1 MKSWTDIKKPLS
13 IIFIKL
19 RTFFIW
25 VFFGVLTGVACGILG
40 GLFSRCISLATFAR
54 FANGKLTLL
63 LPLFGVISVAV
74 YKLCRVTGVGTN
86 NILIGAQS
94 ENKIPFRLI
103 PAIFIGSV
111 LTHLG
116 GGSAGKEGAA
126 LQLGGATAEAIAKI
140 FRFSSDKRRV
150 IITCGMAGLFSAV
163 FGTPVG
169 AAVFALEVVCV
180 GEICSAAILP
190 AFITSVT
197 AKTVDSICF
206 PTVHDKFLLKT
217 VPSFE
222 PTLFLK
228 IAAVAIVGAAIS
240 FVFCHSLNLSEKL
253 FKRFFKNEYL
263 RISVGAALII
273 ALCFIF
279 KTEDYN
285 GSSSHILE
293 NIFKTNTSRP
303 ESFLLKIIFTAITV
317 GAGFKGGEIVPT
329 MFIGAAFGCSF
340 GSLLGLPGDFA
351 AAIGLV
357 SLFCGVTNCPLATI
371 FLAAEL
377 FGGEGLLSFA
387 VCSGLSFALSGNI
400 GLYSAQKLGFK
411 KLFGKDA
418 EI

>member
-1 MKSWTDIKKPLS
+1 MRSFTDIKKPLS
-13 IIFIKL
+13 IIFIRFK
-19 RTFFIW
+19 TFFIW
-25 VFFGVLTGVACGILG
+25 FFFGILTGIACGILG
-40 GLFSRCISLATFAR
+40 GFFSRCISLATFAR

-63 LPLFGVISVAV
+63 LPLFGIISVAV
-74 YKLCRVTGVGTN
+74 YKLCRVTGIGTN
-86 NILIGAQS
+86 DILIGARS
-94 ENKIPFRLI
+94 EKKIPLRLI

-140 FRFSSDKRRV
+140 FRLGSDKRRI

-169 AAVFALEVVCV
+169 AAVFALEVMCV

-190 AFITSVT
+190 TFITSIT
-197 AKTVDSICF
+197 AKTVARICF
-206 PTVHDKFLLKT
+206 PIIPENFLLKT
-217 VPSFE
+217 TPSFE
-222 PTLFLK
+222 PILFLK
-228 IAAVAIVGAAIS
+228 IAAVAVLGAAIS
-240 FVFCHSLNLSEKL
+240 FVFCHSLIFSQKL

-263 RISVGAALII
+263 RISVGSVLII

-285 GSSSHILE
+285 GSSMHILE
-293 NIFKTNTSRP
+293 EIFKTNTARP
-303 ESFLLKIIFTAITV
+303 EAFLLKIIFTAITV

-340 GSLLGLPGDFA
+340 GSLFGLPGDFG

-371 FLAAEL
+371 LLAAEL
-377 FGGEGLLSFA
+377 FGSEGLLSFA
-387 VCSGLSFALSGNI
+387 IAVILSFALSGNI

-411 KLFGKDA
+411 KLFKKDA